1 MISPRF
7 RTLPGRAPAHA
18 AICTDFC
25 KESDGVSGSD
35 IESDDDEEA
44 LLGHDAAW
52 STPIWT
58 SKSGKH

>member
-1 MISPRF
+1 M
-7 RTLPGRAPAHA
+7 
-18 AICTDFC
+18 
-25 KESDGVSGSD
+25 SGSD